1 MQKLVVSI
9 AAATLFIGVSAQA
22 RPRTEHA
29 NEGLQRVL
37 AISVNGQTASL
48 KLADGKS
55 LDIPASTVRVVESGD
70 EQPAKSMSTA
80 RSKASA
86 QGAVKTR
93 SRMSLQELQ
102 SLSEANPD
110 ALPAL
115 VSVKY
120 DRDGYVKRA
129 RVIVFS
135 SASETK
141 AFLDRSARRRAEMKA
156 NAKPSH

>member
-9 AAATLFIGVSAQA
+9 AAATLLFGVSAQA
-22 RPRTEHA
+22 RPKGEHG

-37 AISVNGQTASL
+37 AVSVNGQTASL

-55 LDIPASTVRVVESGD
+55 LDLPASTVRVVESRN
-70 EQPAKSMSTA
+70 EQPAKSMDTA

-86 QGAVKTR
+86 EDAMKSQKR
-93 SRMSLQELQ
+93 LSLEELQ
-102 SLSEANPD
+102 SLSQANPD

-120 DRDGYVKRA
+120 DRNGYVKRA

-135 SASETK
+135 SASETN